1 MVSLLA
7 ASEVISVRLAQQE
20 SPPAARQVV
29 SLQLAQQA
37 QQELLVFQAWKE

>member
-20 SPPAARQVV
+20 SPQAARQVV